1 MASYMLVSL
10 VQRIRNI
17 HWFVIGNLILYAIYA
32 IIYGRLD
39 AKNFNGIDGP
49 MSRSTIAYF
58 TAVSQS
64 STGYGDISPKSDLA
78 RRIVTSHVFL
88 TWALLT
94 TLSIT
99 S

>member
-1 MASYMLVSL
+1 MLISL
-10 VQRIRNI
+10 VQRIRGV

-32 IIYGRLD
+32 TIYGRLD

>member
-1 MASYMLVSL
+1 
-10 VQRIRNI
+10 
-17 HWFVIGNLILYAIYA
+17 VIGNLILYAIYA

>member
-1 MASYMLVSL
+1 MLISL
-10 VQRIRNI
+10 VQRIRGV

-32 IIYGRLD
+32 TIYARLD
-39 AKNFNGIDGP
+39 AKTNFNGVDGP

-78 RRIVTSHVFL
+78 RRIVTSHVVL

>member
-1 MASYMLVSL
+1 MLISL
-10 VQRIRNI
+10 VQRIRGV
-17 HWFVIGNLILYAIYA
+17 HWFVIGNLILYTIYA
-32 IIYGRLD
+32 IIYSRLD

-49 MSRSTIAYF
+49 MSRSTVAYF

-88 TWALLT
+88 TWGLLT

>member
-1 MASYMLVSL
+1 MLVSL